1 MTSPKTKA
9 RVRQQALRAMCIGP
23 DGQLTKNARLILA
36 YLRKECNGDG
46 RYGPP
51 VSQITGTIDP
61 LAMARAAGRREIF
74 DLLTRMLSVTLEER
88 HNLEED
94 I

>member
-1 MTSPKTKA
+1 MSPKIKA
-9 RVRQQALRAMCIGP
+9 KVRQQALRQMCL
-23 DGQLTKNARLILA
+23 DGNGNLTKNARLIVA

-51 VSQITGTIDP
+51 VSPLNGMIDP
-61 LAMARAAGRREIF
+61 LAMARAIGRREIF

-88 HNLEED
+88 HNLEEYL
-94 I
+94 